1 MKNGHKKNLVDVGMR
16 KKVGKGREDSGER
29 RDCQARVLTKKDT
42 RREVHGEKNH
52 VDIETLYISETQSI
66 VKSTFPMR
74 KEAVATQRP

>member
-42 RREVHGEKNH
+42 RREVHGEKNQ
-52 VDIETLYISETQSI
+52 VDIETLYSETRCI
-66 VKSTFPMR
+66 LKNTFAMW
-74 KEAVATQRP
+74 KEAVAPHRP